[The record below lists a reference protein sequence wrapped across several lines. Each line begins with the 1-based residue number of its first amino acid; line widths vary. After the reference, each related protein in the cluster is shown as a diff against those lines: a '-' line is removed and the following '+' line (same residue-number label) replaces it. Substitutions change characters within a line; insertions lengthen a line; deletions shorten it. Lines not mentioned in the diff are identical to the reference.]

1 MEMVC
6 QGDSK
11 DQMPNIDVL
20 TRFLPDIDLLSL
32 LQPDS
37 AQSLRFWD
45 ARTIVLDRNKF
56 FKRLVI
62 IKGSPRCKLTQG

>member
-1 MEMVC
+1 MEMVS

-11 DQMPNIDVL
+11 DQMPNIDVI
-20 TRFLPDIDLLSL
+20 TRFLPDIDLFFL

-45 ARTIVLDRNKF
+45 ARTIVSNGNKL

-62 IKGSPRCKLTQG
+62 IQRLSKV